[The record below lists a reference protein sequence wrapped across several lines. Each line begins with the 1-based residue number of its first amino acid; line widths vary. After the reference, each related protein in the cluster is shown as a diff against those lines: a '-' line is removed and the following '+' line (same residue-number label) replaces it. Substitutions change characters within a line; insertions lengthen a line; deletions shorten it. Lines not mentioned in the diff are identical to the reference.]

1 MEASNTQNNEMEIRF
16 DSRSENEGFARVS
29 VASFLTQLIPTVEEV
44 ADVKTAVSEAVTNA
58 IIHGYEQRVETVRIH
73 CSIENQLFTVE
84 ISDRG
89 KGIANVEKAMEPMF
103 TTKPE
108 DDRSGMGFSFMEAFM
123 DSVEVESKV
132 GEGTSVKMTKT
143 IGKGS
148 RIWTTQSL

>member
-29 VASFLTQLIPTVEEV
+29 VASFLTQL
-44 ADVKTAVSEAVTNA
+44 N
-58 IIHGYEQRVETVRIH
+58 QRVETVRIH

-123 DSVEVESKV
+123 DTVEVESKV

>member
-29 VASFLTQLIPTVEEV
+29 VASFLTQHNPTVEEV

>member
-29 VASFLTQLIPTVEEV
+29 VASFLPQLNPTVEEV